1 MKPDALNC
9 AYIDKGGINDMT
21 EANILDL
28 YWRRSE
34 SAIDETDSKYGKYC
48 FTVANNILDDAE
60 DSEESVNDTYL
71 ETWNSI
77 PPQRPQ
83 SLKAYLGKLCR
94 HISIS
99 RFRRRSAAKR
109 GGGEVALVIDELGD
123 CVPASNNVHMTV
135 EAMELAAYLNCFLDA
150 LPEREQ
156 RLFVARYWYAM
167 PVNKIAERF
176 GIKENTAKTILLRTR
191 RKLQAALEREG
202 Y

>member
-1 MKPDALNC
+1 
-9 AYIDKGGINDMT
+9 MT

-34 SAIDETDSKYGKYC
+34 RAIDETDSKYGRYC
-48 FTVANNILDDAE
+48 FSVANNILNDTE

-99 RFRRRSAAKR
+99 RFRRRTAAKR
-109 GGGEVALVIDELGD
+109 GGGEVTLVIDELGD
-123 CVPASNNVHMTV
+123 CIPASDNVHMTV
-135 EAMELAAYLNCFLDA
+135 ETMELAAFLNCFLDA

-167 PVNKIAERF
+167 PVGRIAEKF
-176 GIKENTAKTILLRTR
+176 GIKENTVKTILFRTR